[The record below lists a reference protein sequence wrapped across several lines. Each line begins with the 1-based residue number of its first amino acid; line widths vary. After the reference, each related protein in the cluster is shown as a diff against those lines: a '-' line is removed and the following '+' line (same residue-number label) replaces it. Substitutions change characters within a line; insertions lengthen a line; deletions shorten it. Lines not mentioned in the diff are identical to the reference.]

1 MKRRSLETKESPEDY
16 LTKDP
21 ERFEVKFVN
30 SRVGFGLFAKQSFQ
44 IGEFLLFYRGRKCH
58 ENDVKELNDYMF
70 YMPSHK
76 LYIDGSDPEEGGMA
90 RYINDEDQNP
100 NARAVL
106 HRLKNGEVMI
116 ALKCKTT
123 IEKGDEIRYNYSNG
137 NSNADCPW
145 RSTRFSGSI
154 IQCNIVPS
162 QKNFNL
168 KMFSQTRAIN
178 EHLKET
184 SCQATEQDSN
194 YSDDLYTSASEVT
207 LGSFD
212 TIVETDAIAAKQKRK
227 TRSSSCRE
235 GSRSAGNHSDDLYT
249 SASEV
254 TLGSFDT
261 IVETDAIAAKQ
272 KRKTRS
278 SSCREGSRSAG
289 NHSDDLYTS
298 ASEVT
303 LGSFDTIVET
313 DAIAAKQKRKT
324 RSSSCREGSRSAGN
338 HSDDL
343 YTSASDRLV
352 EIDEVETT
360 SQVESTSKVE
370 QATQVESEDSDHSCQ
385 TNSETDSPKQGFAKC
400 NSNQESEKGI
410 DQESNKG
417 VDDGTFDRLVESAS
431 CGFCKQS
438 FSSQKDVVK
447 HFLLQK
453 CTQRFLYIDPFHIP
467 CFCCLR
473 CGAVF
478 LTLNLFVIRNHLR
491 TNHSETPEFSH
502 EDGQGNFGEMSF
514 ECDVIREVVNENGF
528 DSVSDSVEEPSFNE
542 QLEEQ
547 VEPVQGSSNSN
558 RVLEKTTKSE
568 KSHPR
573 KSPHS
578 IKCQLCLKIL
588 HNHLCLP
595 KHLRRFHS
603 SSNEKF
609 INAIV
614 KMHYFEQKK
623 KGTTKCIYIC
633 LTEGCYKVFHRKD
646 KHQIVDHQKHIKA
659 IRKVTDLPNYILG
672 EGALKTRDELD
683 QQVENLRGF
692 NFSDFL
698 KRWKEEKEIDYD
710 EGKGARRYAADRLPG
725 LLKKIKIFLIMTDGL
740 SDATVVASFF
750 LKLKTEMKVKA
761 GQSQAQ
767 ICRELKDFIEFCRLG
782 CPPSVTGFSLKCDQT
797 LRSLQRQIS
806 KANKEVPCR
815 IAANHEFLEGTI
827 ATVEEIDEVFRVISA
842 FLYKTL
848 HFFENLAPGS
858 YISWEDKKYNGIKY
872 TKLYK
877 LLQCCLLFLIC
888 CRNVTRISSAL
899 YIRKE
904 YLENLKFSSKRRV
917 YTFKCIDENILR
929 KLKSEKKAGIR
940 ELRDQLTA
948 EIKNTN
954 KNARREGIKC
964 LALSETELFCF
975 VRYLRL
981 KRKFGVGHQ
990 SLLFLML
997 DQETEKIR
1005 RNVMGKWN
1013 KYLESFLKLPIAINT
1028 NAWRK
1033 NLCTLFAKEVGDLES
1048 ERSLDRH
1055 IGHSR
1060 KVAQIHYEI
1069 IQKETDAIMVSE
1081 AVDRVIKVCQDG
1093 THDVNF
1099 SVVS

>member
-1 MKRRSLETKESPEDY
+1 MAVYCLESDCVVEFVEVEATSQVESTSLESTSKVEQASQVESEDSDHSGQTNSETDSPEQ
-16 LTKDP
+16 
-21 ERFEVKFVN
+21 E
-30 SRVGFGLFAKQSFQ
+30 FAKCNSNQES
-44 IGEFLLFYRGRKCH
+44 
-58 ENDVKELNDYMF
+58 
-70 YMPSHK
+70 
-76 LYIDGSDPEEGGMA
+76 
-90 RYINDEDQNP
+90 
-100 NARAVL
+100 
-106 HRLKNGEVMI
+106 
-116 ALKCKTT
+116 
-123 IEKGDEIRYNYSNG
+123 EKGKDQGSNKGGDDGTFDRLVEIDEVETTSQVESTSKVEQATQVESEDSDHSCQTNSETDSPKQG
-137 NSNADCPW
+137 FAKCNSNQESEKGKDQ
-145 RSTRFSGSI
+145 GS
-154 IQCNIVPS
+154 N
-162 QKNFNL
+162 KGG
-168 KMFSQTRAIN
+168 
-178 EHLKET
+178 
-184 SCQATEQDSN
+184 
-194 YSDDLYTSASEVT
+194 DDGT
-207 LGSFD
+207 F
-212 TIVETDAIAAKQKRK
+212 
-227 TRSSSCRE
+227 
-235 GSRSAGNHSDDLYT
+235 
-249 SASEV
+249 
-254 TLGSFDT
+254 
-261 IVETDAIAAKQ
+261 
-272 KRKTRS
+272 
-278 SSCREGSRSAG
+278 
-289 NHSDDLYTS
+289 
-298 ASEVT
+298 
-303 LGSFDTIVET
+303 
-313 DAIAAKQKRKT
+313 
-324 RSSSCREGSRSAGN
+324 
-338 HSDDL
+338 
-343 YTSASDRLV
+343 DRLV

-528 DSVSDSVEEPSFNE
+528 DSVSDSVEEPSFNDE

-633 LTEGCYKVFHRKD
+633 LTEGCYKFFHRKD

-767 ICRELKDFIEFCRLG
+767 ICRELKDFVEFCRLG